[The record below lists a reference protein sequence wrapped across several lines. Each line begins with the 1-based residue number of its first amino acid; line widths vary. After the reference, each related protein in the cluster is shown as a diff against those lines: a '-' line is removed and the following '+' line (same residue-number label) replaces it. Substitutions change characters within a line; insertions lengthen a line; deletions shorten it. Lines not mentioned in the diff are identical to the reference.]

1 MASPVY
7 KANGLASLY
16 LVLAKMLFW
25 TYNLDVLNRI
35 TLTFSGVIKGVQG
48 VQAWHRVVMHHDSP
62 PNGEELQA
70 ATRHKMTRRTIFQ
83 YREPWQTGTWEQ
95 SSSNGS

>member
-48 VQAWHRVVMHHDSP
+48 VHAWHRVVMHHDSP
-62 PNGEELQA
+62 PNGEDLQA
-70 ATRHKMTRRTIFQ
+70 VTRPRMTRRQINQ
-83 YREPWQTGTWEQ
+83 DRETWRTGTWEQ
-95 SSSNGS
+95 TSSNGS